1 MVDEGLHTDIL
12 KEYFIGAI
20 KEESVDRVVNVD
32 GADESTSYTSL
43 AEPKVNVQ
51 VQAEADVDQGA
62 PEHSYALVT
71 PPSPGMEVSVGDVE
85 DKNVSMEGNTSSGET
100 QIPQKKKAKLAGN
113 LVSLDNINIYRS

>member
-1 MVDEGLHTDIL
+1 MSKAAL
-12 KEYFIGAI
+12 KTVP
-20 KEESVDRVVNVD
+20 KVVN
-32 GADESTSYTSL
+32 

-85 DKNVSMEGNTSSGET
+85 DENVSMEGNTSSGET